1 VAVRSGTRLAA
12 VALAGL
18 ALAACG
24 GSGGSPLGEASV
36 SNVTPPAVSR
46 EGAHITI
53 TGANLFQPVTSVG
66 FPAELS
72 ATLCGAQLE
81 DLQVQGELKTIS
93 LPPAGRVT
101 VREGDTVTGTL
112 EGHQQ
117 SGPGDLTL
125 RLPDGR
131 VVTKE
136 GVVTCYDPAPAV
148 AGFALDTESVRAG
161 KPVTFTWQAQSP
173 EGLDLTCS
181 LDPGDGGDPV
191 TPGDCRNGHVA
202 HTYLSEGDVSAALT
216 VRDSEG
222 RESKTE
228 LAFHVGYVPPQ
239 ASPDT
244 ASVNIADLPLVISV
258 ADLLANDVGEGLTV
272 TAVGPAGRVTLSGD
286 TVTYDPGT
294 AYDHLGSA
302 DSATDTFT
310 YTVRDAVGTTV
321 DGEVTVTITGQDRVL
336 GLSLSVPDGL
346 GDLFPGMSFDLD
358 ADVDVAG
365 TLSKAVTWES
375 SDEDVAVVDADG
387 RVETREDGTVTITA
401 RSVAD
406 PSSAASLQLTVD
418 PALSLQIDLRL
429 SGVTGTTFQLP
440 IYADGQFTVH
450 WGDGTSETVD
460 DPAGPKHAY
469 ADADAYVVNV
479 TGAPTGAARLGTGD
493 WLAPYEN
500 AAAIEALVSWGDMP
514 LTSLSFAFH
523 GAANLTSVPDHIRAT
538 VTDLSGMFYGA
549 TRFNQD
555 ISGWDTGQVTDMSFM
570 FHTAS
575 AFDQP
580 IGTWDTGQVTSMRYM
595 FVQSLAFNQDLR
607 GWVTSNVRDMTG
619 MFLSAASFD
628 GDITKWDT
636 SQVEN
641 MSSMFSGAWAF
652 NQDISAWETGNV
664 KDMSYM
670 FYRAAAFNQNIGAW
684 NTSQVE
690 HMHHMF
696 TEAAAFDQNIGA
708 WNTSN
713 VDDMNSMFEGAFIFN
728 QDISGWNT

>member
-1 VAVRSGTRLAA
+1 M
-12 VALAGL
+12 
-18 ALAACG
+18 AACG

-36 SNVTPPAVSR
+36 SNVTPAAVSR

-66 FPAELS
+66 FPAGLS
-72 ATLCGAQLE
+72 ATVCGAQLE
-81 DLQVQGELKTIS
+81 DLQVRGELKTIS

-272 TAVGPAGRVTLSGD
+272 TAVGPAGRVSLSGG
-286 TVTYDPGT
+286 TVTYDPGSD
-294 AYDHLGSA
+294 YDHLGTA
-302 DSATDTFT
+302 DSAVDTFT
-310 YTVRDAVGTTV
+310 YTISDADGVTAVGEV
-321 DGEVTVTITGQDRVL
+321 QVTVTGQDRVL
-336 GLSLSVPDGL
+336 GLTVSVPDGVGAL
-346 GDLFPGMSFDLD
+346 YPGLEVELQ

-365 TLSKAVTWES
+365 AASTDVTWES
-375 SDEDVAVVDADG
+375 SDEGVATVDASGKVRAESVGD
-387 RVETREDGTVTITA
+387 VTITA
-401 RSVAD
+401 TSVYD
-406 PSSAASLQLTVD
+406 SSFEASVDLTVD
-418 PALSLQIDLRL
+418 SPLTLRIDLTL
-429 SGVTGTTFQLP
+429 PEVVGTTFQLP
-440 IYADGQFTVH
+440 ISGLGEVTVY
-450 WGDGTSETVD
+450 WGDGDSETITK
-460 DPAGPKHAY
+460 PAMPQHEYAAAAAY
-469 ADADAYVVNV
+469 TINV
-479 TGAPTGAARLGTGD
+479 TGTLTSGARFGVGIGVGNDDGEYL
-493 WLAPYEN
+493 N
-500 AAAIEALVSWGDMP
+500 AAAVTSLDSWGDFQFV
-514 LTSLSFAFH
+514 SLAQAFVD
-523 GAANLTSVPDHIRAT
+523 AVNLTNVPGHIPST
-538 VTDLSGMFYGA
+538 VTDLTEAFRNA
-549 TRFNQD
+549 EKFDDD
-555 ISGWDTGQVTDMSFM
+555 IGGWDTSNVTSMAYMFDRALLFDQDIGGWDTSKVTTMRSMFALATEFDQDIGGWDTSEVTDM
-570 FHTAS
+570 A
-575 AFDQP
+575 
-580 IGTWDTGQVTSMRYM
+580 YM
-595 FVQSLAFNQDLR
+595 FSLAY
-607 GWVTSNVRDMTG
+607 
-619 MFLSAASFD
+619 
-628 GDITKWDT
+628 
-636 SQVEN
+636 E
-641 MSSMFSGAWAF
+641 
-652 NQDISAWETGNV
+652 
-664 KDMSYM
+664 
-670 FYRAAAFNQNIGAW
+670 
-684 NTSQVE
+684 
-690 HMHHMF
+690 
-696 TEAAAFDQNIGA
+696 
-708 WNTSN
+708 
-713 VDDMNSMFEGAFIFN
+713 FN
-728 QDISGWNT
+728 QDISGWNTSKVTSLRATFSDAYAFDQDIGDWDTSQVTDMHSLFLNATSFDQDLTGWCVVQFEDEPTNFSNGSALQPGNHPHWGEPCT